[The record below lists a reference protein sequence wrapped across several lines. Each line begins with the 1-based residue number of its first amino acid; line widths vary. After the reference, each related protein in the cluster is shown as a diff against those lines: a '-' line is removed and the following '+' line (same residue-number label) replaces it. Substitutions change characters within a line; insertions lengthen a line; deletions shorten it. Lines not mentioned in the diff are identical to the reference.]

1 MFEWLENTSVALWV
15 GESLWAY
22 PLMLS
27 LHVIGLAIVV
37 GILSMLDL
45 KLLGSFKGIRVGAFL
60 GLIKFAW
67 IGFLINAASGVFLF
81 TSQATYFVSS
91 TTFLTKLACIFVGA
105 ILTKV
110 MQGKLVEAEAAGTAD
125 DVSMK
130 GLAIFSLLLWL
141 VAITA
146 GRMTAYI

>member
-22 PLMLS
+22 PFMLS
-27 LHVIGLAIVV
+27 SHVVGLAIVV
-37 GILSMLDL
+37 GILSMLDF
-45 KLLGSFKGIRVGAFL
+45 KLLGGFKGIRTGAFL

-67 IGFLINAASGVFLF
+67 IGFLINAVSGLLLFSSQASYFVTSTVFLI
-81 TSQATYFVSS
+81 
-91 TTFLTKLACIFVGA
+91 KLGCIFVGA

-110 MQGKLVEAEAAGTAD
+110 MQGKLVEAEAAGSAD
-125 DVSMK
+125 DVGMK
-130 GLAIFSLLLWL
+130 GLAVLSLLLWL

-146 GRMTAYI
+146 GRLIAYL